1 MKLNHAVDNG
11 LSSGYYRWIKVM
23 ILKGVIVKRIFWLD
37 AARAIAIILVVFTH
51 AHERAGIHSEMLRSF
66 SIALTDWVYHFFL

>member
-1 MKLNHAVDNG
+1 
-11 LSSGYYRWIKVM
+11 M

-66 SIALTDWVYHFFL
+66 FYSIDRLGVPLFFMISGGLILPKEGANKSLI